1 MNKEKKENNDK
12 ENLILEY
19 IRYYHDSV
27 VISSWK
33 EGKCFFYL
41 NDEFCFLVNNE
52 KPDSDYWLNNIK
64 LVLYPKNDYPDSVE
78 TTLRIGETKKE
89 TTLRLEHNVWSP
101 LSFHIAIKNNIDLF
115 NLIEYGYA
123 DNVHTLK
130 ENPYDDKIYEILSNK
145 GQYIIK

>member
-33 EGKCFFYL
+33 EGKCFFYY
-41 NDEFCFLVNNE
+41 DEFCFLVNNE